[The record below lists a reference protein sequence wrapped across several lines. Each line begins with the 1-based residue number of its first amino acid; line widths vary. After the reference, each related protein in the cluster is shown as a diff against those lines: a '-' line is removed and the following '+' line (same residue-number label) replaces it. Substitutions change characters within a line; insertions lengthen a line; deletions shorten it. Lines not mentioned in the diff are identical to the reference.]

1 MNLVVPVLTAG
12 MLLIGV
18 GAHVEAGR
26 QAGVGAHD
34 QGGGL
39 VGAGAQAGGAGQV
52 GAGAYVER
60 SGRDGVVVQGL
71 RGVRSAGAWVDPAD
85 PGGRTGARGEQN
97 GRRTSLTLT
106 HSKIVVTGNGVK
118 GGRSDGYRLTSPCW
132 YEPGPT
138 PEEMLKAQENSADHF
153 ARIKADEASFLR
165 YLQQFKDKIGKP
177 GRWWTPAYNAADP
190 RGTACWTDMEL
201 FVFVPPNTTP
211 PQGIT
216 LRELADIARAAL
228 TVPEPTV
235 KLNPDAKSYVNL
247 PTWVWLDGLGETTR
261 SATASIPGVM
271 SATVVATLKS
281 IKIDPG
287 VGTDR
292 AEVSEDCGPS
302 GRPYVKGG
310 TFRCG
315 VRYLRASL
323 DQPREVYQLT
333 VTTVWP
339 VEVADNVVPVQ
350 YAPVEVG
357 VTRDVPVGEVQS
369 TVTNS

>member
-1 MNLVVPVLTAG
+1 MNPLVPLFTAG
-12 MLLIGV
+12 MLLIG
-18 GAHVEAGR
+18 
-26 QAGVGAHD
+26 
-34 QGGGL
+34 
-39 VGAGAQAGGAGQV
+39 AGAQAA
-52 GAGAYVER
+52 A
-60 SGRDGVVVQGL
+60 
-71 RGVRSAGAWVDPAD
+71 AD
-85 PGGRTGARGEQN
+85 PGGEVGAEGAQRGREA
-97 GRRTSLTLT
+97 SLTLN
-106 HSKIVVTGNGVK
+106 HSKIVITGNGVK

-138 PEEMLKAQENSADHF
+138 PEEMLRSQENSADHF
-153 ARIKADEASFLR
+153 ARIKADEKSFR
-165 YLQQFKDKIGKP
+165 AYLEQFKDKIGKP

-190 RGTACWTDMEL
+190 RGTACWTALDL

-247 PTWVWLDGLGETTR
+247 PTWVWLDGAEQTTR
-261 SATASIPGVM
+261 SATATIPGVM
-271 SATVVATLKS
+271 SATVVARLQS

-287 VGTDR
+287 APRDR
-292 AEVSEDCGPS
+292 AEVSDDCGPS

-310 TFRCG
+310 AFRCG

-339 VEVADNVVPVQ
+339 VEVAEQVVPVQ

-369 TVTNS
+369 TVRKS